1 MRLSCKIN
9 SSVCSVVEV
18 KIYLKLSLR
27 QLLTALTMSFEAVFQ
42 NCPYYSLT
50 VQLTLLWH
58 DCEQAKMYEAIV
70 EGGEN
75 MTTKKNLLNIYIF
88 NEHKFKR
95 VLSLIVLDIFSIC
108 LIITY
113 LCHEVQ

>member
-1 MRLSCKIN
+1 M
-9 SSVCSVVEV
+9 VEV

-27 QLLTALTMSFEAVFQ
+27 QLLTALTMSFEAVLQ

-75 MTTKKNLLNIYIF
+75 MTTKK
-88 NEHKFKR
+88 K
-95 VLSLIVLDIFSIC
+95 SA
-108 LIITY
+108 
-113 LCHEVQ
+113 